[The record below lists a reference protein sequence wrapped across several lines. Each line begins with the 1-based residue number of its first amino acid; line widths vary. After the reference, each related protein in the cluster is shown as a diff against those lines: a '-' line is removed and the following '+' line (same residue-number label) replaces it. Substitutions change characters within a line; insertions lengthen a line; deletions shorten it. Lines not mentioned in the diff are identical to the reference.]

1 MGNNAVLVVGG
12 GIAGMQASLDLADRG
27 LTVYL
32 VEKSPS
38 IGGRMAQLDKTFPT
52 MDCSICILGP
62 KMISVLYHPNITLLT
77 YSEVKEVSG
86 SAGDFKVNV
95 IKNPRYVDESK
106 CTGCDECTKVC
117 PVTLPNEFDMGLAKR
132 KAIYR
137 LFPQSVPNIFA
148 IDRRGTPPCRYAC
161 PASVNAQ
168 GYVALIANRKFKE
181 AYDLIRKDL
190 VLPGVLGR
198 VCFHPCENECERGE
212 VDEPIAICALK
223 RFAVDYARKIEKEK
237 VERLPKKYEEK
248 VAIIGSGPAGLAAA
262 CELVRMGYPVTV
274 FEKDSKLGGMVRYAI
289 PNYRLPKHVLDEDIS
304 YLVDSGVEIRTNTTL
319 GKDVTLQDLKKMGYV
334 AFLLAVGAQK
344 SVRLGI
350 EGEDV
355 DGVLH
360 ALNFLRSANLREKI
374 NIGDSIAVVGGGDVA
389 VDSARTALRL
399 GAKKVTIFYRRSR
412 KEMPAY
418 QPEVKEA
425 ENEGVE
431 IKFLVTPKKI
441 LGEKGKVT
449 AIECLKMALG
459 PPDETGR
466 RRPIPIE
473 GSEHT
478 IPVDNVIIAIGQT
491 LDSSSVPEKIL
502 TSGRTII
509 VDPVTFETNIPG
521 VFAGGD
527 ATLGPASVIKAI
539 ACGKEAAISIH
550 RYLRGEDV
558 RAGRPEKQIKA
569 KEVPKEGITKK
580 QRKTVPVLS
589 IEKRRK
595 NFEEVVLGY
604 TEEMAVEEAN
614 RCLSCGGCSEC
625 RECEKAC
632 SAQAVD
638 FSQRPEEITLN
649 VSSIILATGLEL
661 YDPAPISE
669 YGYKR
674 YKNVLLSLEFERLIN
689 ASGPTRG
696 ELMRP
701 SDNKHP
707 HRIVFIQCV
716 GSRTQQKGLPYC
728 SSVCCMYATKEA
740 ILIREHEPECEVYI
754 LYMDLRVFGKRFQEF
769 VSRAR
774 DQWGVKYVNGRAAL
788 VIEDLETM
796 DLLVRYENI
805 TQGKIEEL
813 RADLV
818 VLCPALIP
826 REDNKLL
833 AKISGLKLNEYDFFK
848 TKDPLLMSVE
858 TNVEG
863 IFVCGYCQ
871 APKDI
876 SESVTQA
883 SAAAARAAE
892 VVVSTV
898 VRE

>member
-1 MGNNAVLVVGG
+1 MSNNAVLVVGG

-62 KMISVLYHPNITLLT
+62 KMISVLYHPNITMLT
-77 YSEVKEVSG
+77 YSEIKEVSG

-95 IKNPRYVDESK
+95 IKKPRYVDESK

-223 RFAVDYARKIEKEK
+223 RFAVDYARKTEKEK

-274 FEKDSKLGGMVRYAI
+274 FEKDSELGGMVRYAI

-304 YLVDSGVEIRTNTTL
+304 YFVDSGVEIRTNMTL

-334 AFLLAVGAQK
+334 AFLLAVGTQK
-344 SVRLGI
+344 SIRLGI

-412 KEMPAY
+412 KEMPAH

-431 IKFLVTPKKI
+431 IKFLVSPKKI
-441 LGEKGKVT
+441 LVEKGKVT

-478 IPVDNVIIAIGQT
+478 IPVDNVIVAIGQT

-502 TSGRTII
+502 TSRRTII

-539 ACGKEAAISIH
+539 ACGKEVAISIH

-558 RAGRPEKQIKA
+558 RAGRPEKRIKV
-569 KEVPKEGITKK
+569 KEVPKEGIIKK
-580 QRKTVPVLS
+580 QRKTIPVLS

-614 RCLSCGGCSEC
+614 RCLSCGGCCEC

-638 FSQRPEEITLN
+638 FSQRPEDITLN

-696 ELMRP
+696 ELLRP

-707 HRIVFIQCV
+707 RRIVFIQCV
-716 GSRTQQKGLPYC
+716 GSRTQQKGLAYC

-740 ILIREHEPECEVYI
+740 ILVREHEPECEVYI

-774 DQWGVKYVNGRAAL
+774 DEWGVKYVNGRAAL
-788 VIEDLETM
+788 VIEDPETK

-826 REDNKLL
+826 REDNRLL
-833 AKISGLKLNEYDFFK
+833 AKISGLELNEYDFFK